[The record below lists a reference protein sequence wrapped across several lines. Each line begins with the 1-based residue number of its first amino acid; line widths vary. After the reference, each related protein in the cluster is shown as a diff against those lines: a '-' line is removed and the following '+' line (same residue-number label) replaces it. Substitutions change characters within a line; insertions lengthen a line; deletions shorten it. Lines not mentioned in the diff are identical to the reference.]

1 MRCVDAPQIATRTRQ
16 PQSQHTPSQGRR
28 QAEQWLEVKRLCFSQ
43 FVNPT
48 RRFGL
53 QIVVVLVQLRGSAKQ
68 RRAEVRIEGFEQ
80 RQEFMA
86 NAIAREVGGFV
97 RAVVAKL
104 QLIPRAMVEH
114 FRARDGQH
122 RTHEPKSRLKLNF
135 RVNAVQTGGARP
147 AQQPH
152 QEGFDLIVAGVS
164 RHNDAR
170 LTFGGGALQKIVAQA
185 TRCRFQIFLFVFGAS
200 GDVLARRKH
209 GHIELS
215 GNLAH
220 KRFISVGFCAAQ
232 LMIQMRDKQRRGFF
246 PTRQRIQ
253 QRRRI
258 GSARHGHQHRLVF
271 GNIKLAQTSAQF
283 FFQFRQFMRLLTTC
297 LLLLLLATASAQP
310 KRDAVSATAT
320 MPRSRDQIQ
329 SRAEF
334 DQLARIYYQ
343 GRFYALPHLMFVID
357 RAAQG
362 KVYYV
367 NSKRYSFHKD
377 FVNANYLTLE
387 RGQEFFKHNYLESK
401 RRFLLGTI
409 AWQTKANQFTFEFW
423 EGDLL
428 TAELLGEAQQK
439 LSASFF
445 VPLHFKPNS
454 KLQDSIAA
462 QIKGLPI
469 LRAADLGEAKDYLP
483 LHQAKA
489 VGLLRIV
496 DKLTDDIILD
506 RNEIVIFR
514 EAPLTLTP
522 VSGIITTNFS
532 TPLAHVNLLAAGWG
546 VPNAYVKNADEIFK
560 ALVGKFVY
568 FEARE
573 DGFVLRAAETKET
586 AEAGRKLAERS
597 DLLTP
602 EADLEFKQLTE
613 LKAQRMK
620 HSQRFGAKAANLGEV
635 LHAVQ
640 LGKIPGV
647 IVPGGFSIPF
657 VFYEEFLQANKLDEE
672 IVTLLGNDR
681 FNHDAAYRKQRLAEL
696 RRSIQAGKHTA
707 EFQKLLR
714 AKVRAVF
721 GSLQQKGVFARSST
735 NSEDLPNF
743 SGAGLYT
750 SVPNVKSDAALEEA
764 IKTVWASLWNYE
776 AYEARESAGINHSAV
791 YASVLVQEAINADA
805 AGVMITTNP
814 FDAEDQGAIY
824 LNAKRGLG
832 IRVVEGKR
840 VAEQIIYAPRSGA
853 IKVLTRS
860 DDDTMLKFDA
870 QGGVRE
876 IKIETQRAVLT
887 NDLVKRLARAAQ
899 QIKRTFSGRD
909 QDIEWL
915 TVGQQIYIVQARPYV
930 RAR

>member
-1 MRCVDAPQIATRTRQ
+1 MD
-16 PQSQHTPSQGRR
+16 QSM
-28 QAEQWLEVKRLCFSQ
+28 K
-43 FVNPT
+43 
-48 RRFGL
+48 
-53 QIVVVLVQLRGSAKQ
+53 
-68 RRAEVRIEGFEQ
+68 
-80 RQEFMA
+80 
-86 NAIAREVGGFV
+86 
-97 RAVVAKL
+97 
-104 QLIPRAMVEH
+104 
-114 FRARDGQH
+114 
-122 RTHEPKSRLKLNF
+122 
-135 RVNAVQTGGARP
+135 
-147 AQQPH
+147 
-152 QEGFDLIVAGVS
+152 
-164 RHNDAR
+164 
-170 LTFGGGALQKIVAQA
+170 
-185 TRCRFQIFLFVFGAS
+185 
-200 GDVLARRKH
+200 
-209 GHIELS
+209 
-215 GNLAH
+215 
-220 KRFISVGFCAAQ
+220 
-232 LMIQMRDKQRRGFF
+232 
-246 PTRQRIQ
+246 
-253 QRRRI
+253 
-258 GSARHGHQHRLVF
+258 
-271 GNIKLAQTSAQF
+271 
-283 FFQFRQFMRLLTTC
+283 LLTAIFFVLW
-297 LLLLLLATASAQP
+297 LLPTMAQP
-310 KRDAVSATAT
+310 KRGTASTASAP
-320 MPRSRDQIQ
+320 PRALDKIQARD
-329 SRAEF
+329 EF

-357 RAAQG
+357 RSPQG

-387 RGQEFFKHNYLESK
+387 RGPEFFRHNYLESK

-409 AWQTKANQFTFEFW
+409 ALQAKANQFTFEFW

-428 TAELLGEAQQK
+428 TAELLSEAQQK

-445 VPLHFKPNS
+445 APLAFKPNS
-454 KLQDSIAA
+454 KHQETIAA
-462 QIKGLPI
+462 QIKGLSI
-469 LRAADLGEAKDYLP
+469 LRATDLGEAKDYLP

-489 VGLLRIV
+489 VGMLRVV

-514 EAPLTLTP
+514 ESPLTLTP
-522 VSGIITTNFS
+522 VSGLITTNFS

-546 VPNAYVKNADEIFK
+546 IPNAYVKNADELFQS
-560 ALVGKFVY
+560 LVGKFVY

-573 DGFVLRAAETKET
+573 DGFVLRAAKTEEA

-602 EADLEFKQLTE
+602 EADLQFKQLTD

-640 LGKIPGV
+640 LGKIPSV
-647 IVPGGFSIPF
+647 MVPGGFSIPF
-657 VFYEEFLQANKLDEE
+657 AFYEAFLQANQLDEE

-681 FNHDAAYRKQRLAEL
+681 FNHDAAYRKQQLADL
-696 RRSIQAGKHTA
+696 RQSIQAGKHTA
-707 EFQKLLR
+707 EFQRLLR
-714 AKVRAVF
+714 AKVRATF

-750 SVPNVKSDAALEEA
+750 SVPNIKSDAALEEA

-791 YASVLVQEAINADA
+791 YASVLVQQGINADA

-814 FDAEDQGAIY
+814 FDSEDKGAIY

-840 VAEQIIYAPRSGA
+840 VAEQIIYQPRSGT

-887 NDLVKRLARAAQ
+887 NDLIKRLARAAL
-899 QIKRTFSGRD
+899 QIKCIFNGRD

-915 TVGQQIYIVQARPYV
+915 TVGKQIYIVQARPYV

>member
-1 MRCVDAPQIATRTRQ
+1 M
-16 PQSQHTPSQGRR
+16 
-28 QAEQWLEVKRLCFSQ
+28 K
-43 FVNPT
+43 
-48 RRFGL
+48 
-53 QIVVVLVQLRGSAKQ
+53 
-68 RRAEVRIEGFEQ
+68 
-80 RQEFMA
+80 
-86 NAIAREVGGFV
+86 
-97 RAVVAKL
+97 
-104 QLIPRAMVEH
+104 
-114 FRARDGQH
+114 
-122 RTHEPKSRLKLNF
+122 
-135 RVNAVQTGGARP
+135 
-147 AQQPH
+147 
-152 QEGFDLIVAGVS
+152 
-164 RHNDAR
+164 
-170 LTFGGGALQKIVAQA
+170 
-185 TRCRFQIFLFVFGAS
+185 
-200 GDVLARRKH
+200 
-209 GHIELS
+209 
-215 GNLAH
+215 
-220 KRFISVGFCAAQ
+220 
-232 LMIQMRDKQRRGFF
+232 
-246 PTRQRIQ
+246 
-253 QRRRI
+253 
-258 GSARHGHQHRLVF
+258 
-271 GNIKLAQTSAQF
+271 
-283 FFQFRQFMRLLTTC
+283 LLTTFF
-297 LLLLLLATASAQP
+297 LLLLLLAPASTQTKRTAI
-310 KRDAVSATAT
+310 ATT
-320 MPRSRDQIQ
+320 SPPRSLAQIQ
-329 SRAEF
+329 SRDQF

-357 RAAQG
+357 RAPQG
-362 KVYYV
+362 KVYFV

-387 RGQEFFKHNYLESK
+387 RGQEFFRHNYLESN

-428 TAELLGEAQQK
+428 TAGLLGEAQQK

-445 VPLHFKPNS
+445 APLSFKPNS
-454 KLQDSIAA
+454 KHQETVSA
-462 QIKGLPI
+462 QVKGLSI
-469 LRAADLGEAKDYLP
+469 LRAADLGEAKAYLP

-489 VGLLRIV
+489 VGMLRIV

-546 VPNAYVKNADEIFK
+546 IPNAYVKNADELFQS
-560 ALVGKFVY
+560 LVGKFVY

-573 DGFVLRAAETKET
+573 DGFVLRAAKTEET

-657 VFYEEFLQANKLDEE
+657 AFYEEFLQANQLDEE

-681 FNHDAAYRKQRLAEL
+681 FNHDAAYRKQQLAEL
-696 RRSIQAGKHTA
+696 RQSIQAGQHTP
-707 EFQKLLR
+707 EFQRLLR
-714 AKVRAVF
+714 AKVRSVF
-721 GSLQQKGVFARSST
+721 GKLEQKGVFARSST

-750 SVPNVKSDAALEEA
+750 SVPNIKTEAALEEA

-791 YASVLVQEAINADA
+791 YASVLVQEGINADA
-805 AGVMITTNP
+805 AGVLITTNP
-814 FDAEDQGAIY
+814 FDSEDKGAIY

-840 VAEQIIYAPRSGA
+840 VAEQIIYQPRSGA

-870 QGGVRE
+870 QGGVRA

-887 NDLVKRLARAAQ
+887 NDLIRRLARAAVQ
-899 QIKRTFSGRD
+899 VKRIFNGRD

-915 TVGQQIYIVQARPYV
+915 TVGSQIYLVQARPYV